1 MARPMAA
8 DFSVVAIIAAYNEA
22 DIIGPVVAALI
33 EQGVDVYLLDD
44 GSTDGTIAAVEPFVG
59 QGVRGIERRAPASA
73 SNGAPPPFE
82 WERLL
87 RRKMQLATELEASW
101 FIHHDADEFRE
112 SPWAHLS
119 LRDAIRQ
126 VDTLGY
132 NAIDF
137 ASLDFWPTGDE
148 FRAGADVREAFTRYG
163 EQMPYDRVQIRC
175 WKKTAAVDLASSG
188 GHDAQFPGR
197 NVFPVRFIL
206 RHYPIR
212 GQRHGERKI
221 FEERRNRFLAEERA
235 RGWHVQYD
243 QLRQGASLLRDP
255 GTLVPYD
262 GDAVRVAL
270 TLRHRGVEAL
280 EASLDESR
288 SLAEAR
294 RREIDNLRAE
304 VSREHDQL
312 TSARD
317 ELARTHDALVRTGAD
332 LEAARASLQARVME
346 ADGLRAALDQRDAAI
361 DGWCAVVADRDRRL
375 DDLHRSWSW
384 RLTSPLRAILDL
396 LRASRRGR
404 PS

>member
-59 QGVRGIERRAPASA
+59 KGVRGIERRAPASA

-119 LRDAIRQ
+119 LRDAIQQ
-126 VDTLGY
+126 VDALGF
-132 NAIDF
+132 NAVDF
-137 ASLDFWPTGDE
+137 ASLDFWPTGDV
-148 FRAGADVREAFTRYG
+148 FCAGADVREAFTRYG

-175 WKKTAAVDLASSG
+175 WKKTAAIDLASSG

-212 GQRHGERKI
+212 GQQQGERKI
-221 FEERRNRFLAEERA
+221 FQERRNRFLEEERA

-243 QLRQGASLLRDP
+243 QLREGASLLRDP
-255 GTLVPYD
+255 DTLIPYD

-288 SLAEAR
+288 LLAEAR
-294 RREIDNLRAE
+294 GREIDTARADIA
-304 VSREHDQL
+304 S
-312 TSARD
+312 TRD
-317 ELARTHDALVRTGAD
+317 ELARAHDALTRTGAE
-332 LEAARASLQARVME
+332 LETARASLQARTME
-346 ADGLRAALDQRDAAI
+346 GEALRAALAERDAAI
-361 DGWCAVVADRDRRL
+361 DGWRAVVADRDRRL

-384 RLTSPLRAILDL
+384 RLTSPLRALMDVL
-396 LRASRRGR
+396 HFSGRGQR
-404 PS
+404 P